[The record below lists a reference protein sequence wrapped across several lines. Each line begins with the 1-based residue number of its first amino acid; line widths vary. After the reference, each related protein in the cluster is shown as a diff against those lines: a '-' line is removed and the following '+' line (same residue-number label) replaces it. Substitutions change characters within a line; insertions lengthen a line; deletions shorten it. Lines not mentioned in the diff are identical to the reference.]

1 MNSCGIFS
9 VLVTPGQK
17 PRWERSRRRGLTGLA
32 RLAFPFPPL
41 RGPSAAGL
49 RGCSSGGGD
58 GSSNRPQPG
67 TSLGAARR
75 SENQADWQT
84 DARTKAYARGVGD
97 PPREC
102 AEDAHWGQGF
112 LRSREAPEGC
122 APGQGPASQ
131 RPRASQD
138 PGLGRLEDV
147 TKSGGWKLG
156 VKALWLT
163 V

>member
-17 PRWERSRRRGLTGLA
+17 PRWERSRRRGLTGPA

-84 DARTKAYARGVGD
+84 DARTKAYARGAGD
-97 PPREC
+97 PPRGC
-102 AEDAHWGQGF
+102 AEDAHWGQGS

-122 APGQGPASQ
+122 APGQGPA
-131 RPRASQD
+131 ASAR
-138 PGLGRLEDV
+138 GLARTPD
-147 TKSGGWKLG
+147 SA
-156 VKALWLT
+156 ALKT
-163 V
+163 